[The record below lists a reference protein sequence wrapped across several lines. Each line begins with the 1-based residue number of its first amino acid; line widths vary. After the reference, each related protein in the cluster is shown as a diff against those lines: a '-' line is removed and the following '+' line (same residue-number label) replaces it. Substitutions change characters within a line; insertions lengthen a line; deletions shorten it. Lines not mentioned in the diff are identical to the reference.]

1 MTSEPYR
8 VRQVPARGGAL
19 TIGEWGPAD
28 GPVLLAIHGITA
40 SHLAWQELAA
50 LLPDVRIVAPDLRG
64 RGRSAALPPPYGMA
78 QHAADCAAVLD
89 ALGIGRAVVVGHSM
103 GAFVATAFAAAH
115 PTRVARLVLV
125 DGGLPLRA
133 PEGMTRD
140 EAIRV
145 SLGAALARLTMT
157 FPTRAAYRDFWRA
170 HPSFQDGWSESIEAY
185 ADYDLVDV
193 AGGFRPPTPIA
204 AVGEDSVDLYEPNAS
219 GPLAHLPAGT
229 VLLTAPRG
237 LQNAAP
243 LYPPAALAAW
253 GAVVPALT
261 ITQVPDVN
269 HYTIVMGPAGAAVVA
284 SHVRRALL

>member
-1 MTSEPYR
+1 MTSAQYR
-8 VRQVPARGGAL
+8 TRQVPVRGGAIA
-19 TIGEWGPAD
+19 IGEWGPAD
-28 GPVLLAIHGITA
+28 GPVMLAVHGITA

-64 RGRSAALPPPYGMA
+64 RGRSAELPPPYGMA

-89 ALGIGRAVVVGHSM
+89 ALGVTRAVVAGHSM

-115 PTRVARLVLV
+115 PERVARLVLV

-157 FPTRAAYRDFWRA
+157 FPDRAAYQAFWRA
-170 HPSFQDGWSESIEAY
+170 HPAFQASWSPAIEAY
-185 ADYDLVDV
+185 VDYDLVAVPD
-193 AGGFRPPTPIA
+193 GFRPPTPVA
-204 AVGEDSVDLYEPNAS
+204 AVGEDSVDLYEPNAN

-243 LYPPAALAAW
+243 LYSPAALAAW
-253 GAVVPALT
+253 GAALPALA
-261 ITQVPDVN
+261 ISEVSDVN
-269 HYTIVMGPAGAAVVA
+269 HYTIVMAPAGAAAVA
-284 SHVRRALL
+284 RHVRRALV